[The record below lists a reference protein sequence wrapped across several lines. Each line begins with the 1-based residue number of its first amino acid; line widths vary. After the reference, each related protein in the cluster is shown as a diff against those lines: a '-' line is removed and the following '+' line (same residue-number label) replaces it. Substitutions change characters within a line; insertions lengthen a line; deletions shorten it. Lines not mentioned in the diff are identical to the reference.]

1 MIHHTIKHILK
12 AGRLLCLRRKRAFII
27 QIIYALGSKKY
38 VQGLH
43 SVACLDFAFIRFKPF
58 RAKKRAPVIGSSQ
71 ESLLLYYNAAT
82 NAAVS
87 PETV

>member
-1 MIHHTIKHILK
+1 MSKGFIPSRVST
-12 AGRLLCLRRKRAFII
+12 LLL
-27 QIIYALGSKKY
+27 Y
-38 VQGLH
+38 GLN
-43 SVACLDFAFIRFKPF
+43 RFGQ
-58 RAKKRAPVIGSSQ
+58 KKRAPVIGSSQ